1 MRLSRALRAAAIG
14 LLAVA
19 ILGYGLV
26 SLAAAAI
33 LTQPF
38 RQTLKGDP
46 RASLDLAFESVTFP
60 ARVDAVS
67 ISAWHIPA
75 REATRAIVLVH
86 GMGGCR
92 TCEFQGKV
100 LEFAKAMNAR
110 GFAVLMI
117 DLRGHGTS
125 GPGRFT
131 FGQLERRD
139 VLGAV
144 DYLLGRG
151 FKPGRIGV
159 LGISMGAAS
168 SIGAAAEEP
177 AIGAL
182 VEDSGYSDLNPLLQ
196 VEFPRSSGLPVFFLP
211 GTLAAARLITGA
223 DITQAVPVREIVKI
237 APRPVMVIHARGDA
251 LVPFAQAGDL
261 ARAAGVEAWITP
273 ADGHARSYAASPAE
287 YAARVGDFFERSLK

>member
-1 MRLSRALRAAAIG
+1 MKISRAVRIGAIG
-14 LLAVA
+14 LLLTA

-26 SLAAAAI
+26 SAAAATV
-33 LTQPF
+33 LTLPL
-38 RQTLKGDP
+38 RQALKGDP
-46 RASLDLAFESVTFP
+46 RSSQDMAFETVTFP

-75 REATRAIVLVH
+75 RDSSRAIILVH

-100 LEFAKAMNAR
+100 LEFAKSMNGR

-144 DYLLGRG
+144 DYLLSRG
-151 FKPGRIGV
+151 FRPGRIGV

-196 VEFPRSSGLPVFFLP
+196 VEFPRSSGLPAFFLP
-211 GTLAAARLITGA
+211 GTLLAARLITGA
-223 DITQAVPVREIVKI
+223 DISQAVPVREIVKI

-251 LVPFAQAGDL
+251 LVPFAQAGEL
-261 ARAAGVEAWITP
+261 AAAAGVEAWITP
-273 ADGHARSYAASPAE
+273 ADGHARSYATSPAE
-287 YAARVGDFFERSLK
+287 YASRVGDFFDRSLK